1 MQMYTEK
8 QLSLNIFTNFVAYI
22 PSTQKRWMG
31 FTLRF
36 NKNSSSIL
44 VRSLVFNCPYCPLG
58 EIELTDQSKLMLER
72 KTKIIK
78 IENDQQTG

>member
-1 MQMYTEK
+1 MKYK
-8 QLSLNIFTNFVAYI
+8 C
-22 PSTQKRWMG
+22 KDC
-31 FTLRF
+31 LREFDDSSF